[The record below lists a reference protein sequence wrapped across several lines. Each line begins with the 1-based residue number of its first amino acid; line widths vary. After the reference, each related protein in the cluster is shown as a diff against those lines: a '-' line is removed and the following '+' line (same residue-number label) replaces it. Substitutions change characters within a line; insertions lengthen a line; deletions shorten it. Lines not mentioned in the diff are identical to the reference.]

1 MSLWNHP
8 RLTAALCTVAV
19 LGCAALVAAIP
30 TGLVFWVCVQYHRA
44 KAQRPSCKTE
54 KPVL

>member
-1 MSLWNHP
+1 MAFFKKFRDAQRP
-8 RLTAALCTVAV
+8 C
-19 LGCAALVAAIP
+19 CAALVAAIP